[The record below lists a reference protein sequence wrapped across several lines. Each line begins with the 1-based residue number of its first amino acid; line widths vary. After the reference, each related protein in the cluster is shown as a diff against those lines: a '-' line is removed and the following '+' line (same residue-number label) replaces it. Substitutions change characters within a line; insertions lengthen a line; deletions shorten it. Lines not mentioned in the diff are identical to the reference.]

1 MFKLPTVRSG
11 NCQVILEICGFHS
24 ATLSPV
30 RLKAKHNNKLTPA
43 KRDVGLAFALRRLG
57 RGKTNEYSIFHKFIW
72 CGMRFGGFVSI

>member
-43 KRDVGLAFALRRLG
+43 KRDVGLAFALPALGVARRM
-57 RGKTNEYSIFHKFIW
+57 SIVFFISLW